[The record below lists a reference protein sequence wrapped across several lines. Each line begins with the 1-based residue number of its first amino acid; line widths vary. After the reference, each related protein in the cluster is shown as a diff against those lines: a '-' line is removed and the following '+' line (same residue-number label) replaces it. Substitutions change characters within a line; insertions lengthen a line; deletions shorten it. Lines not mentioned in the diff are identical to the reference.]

1 MGGRDR
7 ADAWDAVRMIVD
19 AAIYRNGVRDLE
31 PFDPTRTFHTP
42 VDPTTFLWV
51 GLFEPTAAEFQAVQ
65 DEFKLHPLAVEDA
78 IKAHQRP
85 KLELYDDS
93 AFMVLRTARYLQESE
108 VVEFGELQVFVGQGF
123 VVTVRHGQAAE
134 LTALRQQIER
144 DQSLLRCGPAAVLHA
159 IVDHVVDGYPAV
171 LAGIEDDIGEVEEEV
186 FSPKGHNPVER
197 IYYLKREV
205 LGMIK
210 ATAPLQQPLERLS
223 ELRDI
228 PYLHDDIAPYFR
240 DVLDHL
246 VRVLEQ
252 VYSFNELLSSVLE
265 ANLTRVSI
273 RQNEDMKKMA
283 AWAAIGIVPTAMAG
297 VYGMNFQH
305 MPELQWRFGYP
316 LSLLVI
322 VTICMLL
329 YRNFKRVGWL

>member
-1 MGGRDR
+1 
-7 ADAWDAVRMIVD
+7 MIVD
-19 AAIYRNGVRDLE
+19 AALYRNGVRDPE
-31 PFDPTRTFHTP
+31 PFDVSRRFHTP
-42 VDPTTFLWV
+42 RDPTTFLWV
-51 GLFEPTAAEFQAVQ
+51 GLYEPTAAEFAAVRE
-65 DEFKLHPLAVEDA
+65 EFNLHPLAVEDA

-85 KLELYDDS
+85 KLELFDDS

-108 VVEFGELQVFVGQGF
+108 TVEFGELQVFVGRGF

-134 LTALRQQIER
+134 LSALRAQIES
-144 DQSLLRCGPAAVLHA
+144 DEALLRCGPAAVLHA
-159 IVDHVVDGYPAV
+159 IVDHVVDGYAPV
-171 LAGIEDDIGEVEEEV
+171 LLGIDDDIGEVEEEV
-186 FSPKGHNPVER
+186 FSPTGHNPVER

-210 ATAPLQQPLERLS
+210 ATAALQPPLERLAA
-223 ELRDI
+223 LHDI
-228 PYLHDDIAPYFR
+228 AYLHDDIAPYFR

-283 AWAAIGIVPTAMAG
+283 AWAAIGVVPTALAG
-297 VYGMNFQH
+297 VYGMNFDT
-305 MPELQWRFGYP
+305 MPELRWRYGYP

-322 VTICMLL
+322 VTICLLL

>member
-1 MGGRDR
+1 
-7 ADAWDAVRMIVD
+7 MIVD
-19 AAIYRNGVRDLE
+19 AALYRNGARDPE
-31 PFDPTRTFHTP
+31 PFDVSRKFHTP
-42 VDPTTFLWV
+42 PDPTTFLWV
-51 GLFEPTAAEFQAVQ
+51 GLYEPTEAEFAAVRE
-65 DEFKLHPLAVEDA
+65 EFNLHPLAVEDA

-85 KLELYDDS
+85 KLELFDDS
-93 AFMVLRTARYLQESE
+93 AFMVLRTARYIQETE
-108 VVEFGELQVFVGQGF
+108 TVDFGELQVFVGRGF
-123 VVTVRHGQAAE
+123 VVTVRHGEAAE
-134 LTALRQQIER
+134 LAGLRRQIEA
-144 DQSLLRCGPAAVLHA
+144 DEHLLRCGPAAVLHA
-159 IVDHVVDGYPAV
+159 IVDHVVDAYQPV
-171 LAGIEDDIGEVEEEV
+171 LFGIEDDIGEVEEEV
-186 FSPKGHNPVER
+186 FSPTGHNPVER

-210 ATAPLQQPLERLS
+210 AAAPLQQPLERLS
-223 ELRDI
+223 QLHDI
-228 PYLHDDIAPYFR
+228 PYLHDDIAAYFR

-246 VRVLEQ
+246 LRVLEQ
-252 VYSFNELLSSVLE
+252 VHGFNELLSSVLE

-297 VYGMNFQH
+297 VYGMNFRH